1 MVTVPTRAADWL
13 VAGRLG
19 AGRLA
24 TRRLGTDWLGAT
36 GAAYRGGGRAAALDI
51 DDGVSRPLTLIV
63 VRSPFG
69 WMRSRRMVPR
79 MVPQQSAEV
88 KALNVSCQ
96 DGG

>member
-36 GAAYRGGGRAAALDI
+36 GAAYRSGGRAAALDM
-51 DDGVSRPLTLIV
+51 DGGVSRPLTLMV

-79 MVPQQSAEV
+79 MVPQQARGVGVLSFTHP
-88 KALNVSCQ
+88 
-96 DGG
+96 